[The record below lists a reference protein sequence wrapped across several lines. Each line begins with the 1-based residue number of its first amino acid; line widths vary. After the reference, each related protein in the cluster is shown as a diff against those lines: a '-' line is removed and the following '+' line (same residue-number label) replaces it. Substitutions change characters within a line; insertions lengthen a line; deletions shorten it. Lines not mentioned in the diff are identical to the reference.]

1 MSTLLLLSS
10 TQSRTNRDSYLTQ
23 HTFCLS
29 IQTLQEIGTM
39 VKRGVKPF
47 LFVLNNDGY
56 EIERAIHGREK
67 KYNDIQVRL
76 RRLFSPRAVF
86 SSRIN

>member
-1 MSTLLLLSS
+1 
-10 TQSRTNRDSYLTQ
+10 
-23 HTFCLS
+23 
-29 IQTLQEIGTM
+29 M